1 MNRLLLASTALALIW
16 ATTLIPANATTI
28 EDPLHGTCLVGCVA
42 NAGPPPNI
50 SIPNPPLNFGFQASP
65 AQLTGG
71 GLTMDFL
78 VPVADGVPGSISVTG
93 SLGGALSFTANL
105 FSATPWTTGF
115 LDAYLGISAQ
125 PNNPLDAI
133 ANSGCDAMGQNC
145 TGFFVVQGFAGNY
158 TIPQQ
163 GTDLTLG
170 TTPLW
175 SIPGG
180 IPTGST
186 ILAFYNNGTDILAT
200 ANSSA
205 LNVASVP
212 GPIVGAGLPGLVTAL
227 FGMLGLQR
235 WRRRRNGVIA

>member
-1 MNRLLLASTALALIW
+1 MKRILFATAALLAL
-16 ATTLIPANATTI
+16 ATTPVMADVI
-28 EDPLHGTCLVGCVA
+28 DPLHGTCLVGCVA

-65 AQLTGG
+65 GQLGPPPG

-78 VPVADGVPGSISVTG
+78 VPIADGIPGSISVTG
-93 SLGGALSFTANL
+93 TMGGALSFTANL

-115 LDAYLGISAQ
+115 LDSYLGIAAQ

-133 ANSGCDAMGQNC
+133 AASGCDAMGNNC

-158 TIPQQ
+158 NIPQQ

-180 IPTGST
+180 IPIGSS
-186 ILAFYNNGTDILAT
+186 IVAFFNNGTSILAT

-235 WRRRRNGVIA
+235 WRRKRNGVIA